1 MLVKKI
7 KDSEVQ
13 MIHEKS
19 LEILESV
26 GVNFEHRE
34 ILEVFKKRGI
44 RVDGQRVYFE
54 RSLAEEIL
62 RGLKPSFTIETPFAS
77 LKIGD
82 GGKAISTASGAM
94 TILRDG
100 DICTPTVKDY
110 IDATK
115 MDETSRF
122 VNLCCV
128 PGIYASGLPDGKVE
142 LLKTVLSLKYS
153 KSH

>member
-1 MLVKKI
+1 M
-7 KDSEVQ
+7 
-13 MIHEKS
+13 
-19 LEILESV
+19 
-26 GVNFEHRE
+26 
-34 ILEVFKKRGI
+34 
-44 RVDGQRVYFE
+44 DGQRVYFE

-77 LKIGD
+77 LKIRGWRKGHLHCLRCHD
-82 GGKAISTASGAM
+82 
-94 TILRDG
+94 ILRDG
-100 DICTPTVKDY
+100 EICTPTVKDY

-153 KSH
+153 KKATDRVLRNRKKRCGVHCIHPGLLR

>member
-19 LEILESV
+19 LEILERV

-44 RVDGQRVYFE
+44 RVEGQRVYFE
-54 RSLAEEIL
+54 RSLTEEIL
-62 RGLKPSFTIETPFAS
+62 KGLKPSFTIETPFAS

-82 GGKAISTASGAM
+82 GG
-94 TILRDG
+94 
-100 DICTPTVKDY
+100 
-110 IDATK
+110 
-115 MDETSRF
+115 
-122 VNLCCV
+122 
-128 PGIYASGLPDGKVE
+128 
-142 LLKTVLSLKYS
+142 
-153 KSH
+153 